1 MPRYPT
7 RSWRSFEPR
16 ALVVSIA
23 PPGKLRI
30 LGLDPG
36 SRRTGFGVIDCHGPE
51 NVYCTHG
58 CISASGASLAERLR
72 VIFEGVRELVALHCP
87 QEVAVEQ
94 VFVNRNADSALKLGQ
109 ARGAV
114 LSALPA
120 GLPIFEYA
128 PRAIK
133 LAVVGFGGAEKPQVA
148 HMIRALLRLEGR
160 ISADA
165 SDALA
170 IAVCHAHSRRLRELT
185 R

>member
-1 MPRYPT
+1 M
-7 RSWRSFEPR
+7 RSWRSFEPPAAVMR
-16 ALVVSIA
+16 LA
-23 PPGKLRI
+23 PAARLRI

-36 SRRTGFGVIDCHGPE
+36 SRRTGFGVIDCRGPE
-51 NVYCTHG
+51 NVHFTHG
-58 CISASGASLAERLR
+58 CISASGATLADRLR
-72 VIFEGVRELVALHCP
+72 VIFEGVRELVALHRP

-94 VFVNRNADSALKLGQ
+94 VFINRNADSALKLGQ

-114 LSALPA
+114 LCAVPD
-120 GLPIFEYA
+120 GLPVFEYA

-133 LAVVGFGGAEKPQVA
+133 LAVVGFGGAEKRQVA

-160 ISADA
+160 IAADA

-170 IAVCHAHSRRLRELT
+170 IAVCHAHSRRLRELM

>member
-1 MPRYPT
+1 MRVLPVA
-7 RSWRSFEPR
+7 S
-16 ALVVSIA
+16 
-23 PPGKLRI
+23 LRI

-36 SRRTGFGVIDCHGPE
+36 SRRTGFGVIDCQGPDS
-51 NVYCTHG
+51 VHFTHG
-58 CISASGASLAERLR
+58 CISASGASLPERLR
-72 VIFEGVRELVALHCP
+72 AIFEGVRELVSLHRP

-114 LSALPA
+114 LSALPQ

-128 PRAIK
+128 PRTIK
-133 LAVVGFGGAEKPQVA
+133 LAVVGFGGAEKHQVA
-148 HMIRALLRLEGR
+148 HMIRSLLRLEGR
-160 ISADA
+160 IAADA

-170 IAVCHAHSRRLRELT
+170 IAVCHAHSRRLRELV

>member
-7 RSWRSFEPR
+7 RSWRSFEPAAAVLR
-16 ALVVSIA
+16 LA
-23 PPGKLRI
+23 PVASLRI

-36 SRRTGFGVIDCHGPE
+36 SRRTGFGVIDCQGPA
-51 NVYCTHG
+51 NVHFTHG
-58 CISASGASLAERLR
+58 CISASGATLAERLR
-72 VIFEGVRELVALHCP
+72 VIFEGVRELVCLHRP

-94 VFVNRNADSALKLGQ
+94 VFVNRNADSAIKLGQ

-114 LSALPA
+114 LSALPE

-128 PRAIK
+128 PRTIK
-133 LAVVGFGGAEKPQVA
+133 LAVVGFGGAEKQQVA

-160 ISADA
+160 IAADA